1 MSMAEATTPPQP
13 PISRWEWIVAA
24 VGALLVASCIG
35 YLAWLA
41 FAARDPAAVVDPRV
55 HVLAITP
62 TGGGPYHVRV
72 QVRNAG
78 AAPAAALKVV
88 GQLREGGRVI
98 EEAETEFEFL
108 PAQASR
114 EAGLFFRQDPRR
126 GELALFAR
134 SHQAP

>member
-1 MSMAEATTPPQP
+1 MAKAAAQTQP

-24 VGALLVASCIG
+24 VGALLVAACIG

-62 TGGGPYHVRV
+62 TRGGQYHVRM
-72 QVRNAG
+72 QVHNAG
-78 AAPAAALKVV
+78 ATPATALKVV
-88 GQLREGGRVI
+88 GQLREGGRVV

-114 EAGLFFRQDPRR
+114 QAGLFFRQDPRR

>member
-1 MSMAEATTPPQP
+1 MAEATPHPQP
-13 PISRWEWIVAA
+13 PVSRWEWTVAA
-24 VGALLVASCIG
+24 LGALLVASCIG

-41 FAARDPAAVVDPRV
+41 FAARDPARVVDPRV
-55 HVLAITP
+55 HVLAIEP
-62 TGGGPYHVRV
+62 TGGGQFHVRV
-72 QVRNAG
+72 QVHNAG
-78 AAPAAALKVV
+78 AVPAAALKVA
-88 GQLREGGRVI
+88 GQLREGGRVV

-108 PAQASR
+108 PAQATR